1 MNGMFLTMVKYNN
14 NDILIIPNIEHENI
28 SNWG

>member
-1 MNGMFLTMVKYNN
+1 MNGMFLTVVKYDNH
-14 NDILIIPNIEHENI
+14 DILIIPNIKHENI